1 MSMATWSP
9 IPSAAEMRL
18 LIQQKNNGL
27 GSDFACGFLIWQA
40 IMTAI
45 NAGGS
50 NLSTT
55 ASMSGFTAQDIQYWM
70 KILAGLS
77 YTTSYSGTTLTIGW
91 NV

>member
-1 MSMATWSP
+1 MATSVWNP
-9 IPSAAEMRL
+9 IASAQEMRL

-27 GSDFACGFLIWQA
+27 GSDFTIGFNIANAL
-40 IMTAI
+40 MTAI

-55 ASMSGFTAQDIQYWM
+55 VSMAGFSAQDIQYWM
-70 KILAGLS
+70 GVLSGLGYTVS
-77 YTTSYSGTTLTIGW
+77 YATTTLTIGW